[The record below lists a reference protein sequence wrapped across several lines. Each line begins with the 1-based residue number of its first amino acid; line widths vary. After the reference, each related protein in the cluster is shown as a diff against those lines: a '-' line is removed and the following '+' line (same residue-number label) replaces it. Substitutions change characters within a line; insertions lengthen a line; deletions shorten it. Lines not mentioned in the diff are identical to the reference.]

1 MTQDPCGDKFP
12 TMGDDGSPG
21 ASGNE
26 AQLLTSKACKR
37 ESLQQQKQV
46 DINTDY
52 YVCKKCLCSVLQEDI
67 IL

>member
-1 MTQDPCGDKFP
+1 MGTSFP
-12 TMGDDGSPG
+12 QWVMM
-21 ASGNE
+21 E
-26 AQLLTSKACKR
+26 ALVFQLLTSKACKR